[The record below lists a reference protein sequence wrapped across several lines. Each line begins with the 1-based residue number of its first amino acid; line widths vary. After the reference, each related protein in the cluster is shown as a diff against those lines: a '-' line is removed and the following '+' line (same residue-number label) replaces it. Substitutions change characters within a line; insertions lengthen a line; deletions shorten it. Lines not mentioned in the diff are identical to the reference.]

1 MPIEYIISL
10 CRPIPEAKYVV
21 FKSYQ
26 ICDGSEYYE
35 VLGIEEA
42 NGSQTILAYEMNGKT
57 LEEGH
62 GAPLRLRVETQLGY
76 KMVKWLR
83 SIEFVSDYNNIG
95 LGQGGH
101 REDHMYYSRLAEI

>member
-1 MPIEYIISL
+1 MVQNIM
-10 CRPIPEAKYVV
+10 KYWA
-21 FKSYQ
+21 
-26 ICDGSEYYE
+26 
-35 VLGIEEA
+35 LRR
-42 NGSQTILAYEMNGKT
+42 QTDHRQFYEMNGKT